1 VPPASR
7 RRTPARQ
14 ATANR
19 GGVLLID
26 SAFTDTYSFVLTAA
40 SGGTHLTQREK
51 FTGLLIS
58 FTGKLPDETA
68 GSFAALN
75 EALKRRAEAR

>member
-1 VPPASR
+1 M
-7 RRTPARQ
+7 
-14 ATANR
+14 
-19 GGVLLID
+19 LID
-26 SAFTDTYSFVLTAA
+26 SAFTDAYSFVLTAA

-58 FTGKLPDETA
+58 FTGKLLDETA
-68 GSFAALN
+68 DSFAALN